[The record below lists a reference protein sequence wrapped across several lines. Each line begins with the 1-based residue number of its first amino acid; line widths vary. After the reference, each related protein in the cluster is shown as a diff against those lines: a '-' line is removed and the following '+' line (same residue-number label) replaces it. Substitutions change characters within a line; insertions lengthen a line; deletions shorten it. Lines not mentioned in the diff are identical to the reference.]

1 MHDLSSFTQNIPTL
15 KLIALY
21 TFPLIRTQ
29 FSVHASVQKS
39 PKSHAIPWILFVIF
53 VSCSH

>member
-21 TFPLIRTQ
+21 VFPLIRTPL
-29 FSVHASVQKS
+29 SAHASVQKS

-53 VSCSH
+53 VMCSH

>member
-21 TFPLIRTQ
+21 AFSLIRIQ
-29 FSVHASVQKS
+29 LRVYISVQKS

-53 VSCSH
+53 VTCFH

>member
-1 MHDLSSFTQNIPTL
+1 MHDLSSFTQNIPTS

-21 TFPLIRTQ
+21 TFPLIRTPL
-29 FSVHASVQKS
+29 SVYASAQKS

-53 VSCSH
+53 VTCSH

>member
-15 KLIALY
+15 KLIVLY
-21 TFPLIRTQ
+21 TFPLIRTPLG
-29 FSVHASVQKS
+29 VHSTVQKS

-53 VSCSH
+53 VTCSH